1 MRECVEMSGKDWI
14 DLILNTGG
22 VFGLAIFSIWILNK
36 VWQLR
41 LEDMQRYAE
50 DMRELRD
57 ATFRALENNTRVM
70 QQLVEELRKEK

>member
-1 MRECVEMSGKDWI
+1 MSGKEWI
-14 DLILNTGG
+14 DLILNSGG
-22 VFGLAIFSIWILNK
+22 VFGLAVFSILAMNK

-41 LEDMQRYAE
+41 LEDVRRYAE